1 MLRGKQGLFGE
12 WEWSI
17 QEKALEVVVQ
27 FLRLPFSLS
36 LLEGGHMNLAD
47 RTKIASASLVG
58 LTESTL
64 VRFLF
69 AVVGYHLEPT
79 QGDGVLGCICWPPDQ

>member
-27 FLRLPFSLS
+27 FLRLPFSLP
-36 LLEGGHMNLAD
+36 LLEGGHVNLAD
-47 RTKIASASLVG
+47 KTKTASASLVG
-58 LTESTL
+58 LNL
-64 VRFLF
+64 L
-69 AVVGYHLEPT
+69 L
-79 QGDGVLGCICWPPDQ
+79 